1 MQGMKFKVESEA
13 HSEKIQKRLFELGYN
28 WDFQK
33 DGKGEPAHTY
43 AEYLFAGIFGQKEI
57 TYCMADAGGALF
69 YERRDA
75 VETVYED
82 LFEKEPPLGIAPR
95 NVWLLQR
102 RNDLIKAIVR
112 YIEAGEEPL
121 IAWLQE
127 AQDLSR
133 ELQKP

>member
-13 HSEKIQKRLFELGYN
+13 HSEKIQKRLFELGYYWQN
-28 WDFQK
+28 QRT
-33 DGKGEPAHTY
+33 GEQPLAFTT
-43 AEYLFAGIFGQKEI
+43 ADYLFAGIFGGKEI
-57 TYCMADAGGALF
+57 TYSNKTYGETFFDS
-69 YERRDA
+69 RDA
-75 VETVYED
+75 VETTYED
-82 LFEKEPPLGIAPR
+82 LFEKKPPLGIAPR
-95 NVWLLQR
+95 EVWLLQR
-102 RNDLIKAIVR
+102 RNDLIKTIVR